1 MIIWK
6 VIYSKEAIDYL
17 SKLPIK
23 IRKRIL
29 DKIKFFR
36 LQENPL
42 KYAKKL
48 TNPQYGSHR
57 FRIGNYRAVFEIDDK
72 GNIKILLILTI
83 NHRKDIYRK

>member
-48 TNPQYGSHR
+48 KNCARCDFYHQVREEESKFFTVH
-57 FRIGNYRAVFEIDDK
+57 RIGADK
-72 GNIKILLILTI
+72 T
-83 NHRKDIYRK
+83 